1 MLAKFSYPYIYW
13 FNSHTLSSVW
23 CFISFCLWTATTTAG
38 ADYFCSRLIGD
49 ISEQNTTLCFREML
63 EVSVLGSHPPKSR
76 PKSRSSTPPPQAK
89 HPFQKCDQYGIKG
102 IQKVR
107 WCWSKNILQK
117 QGGWKNTLVQVEKS
131 FWSQNSLILITF
143 SLLFLK
149 SFALKSFSNL
159 TEALTCESREKPTKT
174 FSTPTSGFCWTWRN
188 GCLSLAWRCSMPTMG
203 DRTWRTWR

>member
-1 MLAKFSYPYIYW
+1 
-13 FNSHTLSSVW
+13 
-23 CFISFCLWTATTTAG
+23 
-38 ADYFCSRLIGD
+38 
-49 ISEQNTTLCFREML
+49 ML

-117 QGGWKNTLVQVEKS
+117 QGGRKNTLVQVEKN

-149 SFALKSFSNL
+149 SFALKSFSTDLQVWGKTNKDLFHFHIWLLLDLKKRLPISSVTLFNANKGGENL
-159 TEALTCESREKPTKT
+159 KNVEVT
-174 FSTPTSGFCWTWRN
+174 F
-188 GCLSLAWRCSMPTMG
+188 
-203 DRTWRTWR
+203 

>member
-1 MLAKFSYPYIYW
+1 MLAKSSPIHILI
-13 FNSHTLSSVW
+13 SHTLSFV
-23 CFISFCLWTATTTAG
+23 CFISFCVWTATTTAG
-38 ADYFCSRLIGD
+38 ADYFSSRLIGD

-76 PKSRSSTPPPQAK
+76 PKSRSSTSPQAE

-117 QGGWKNTLVQVEKS
+117 QGGRKNTLVQVEKN
-131 FWSQNSLILITF
+131 FWSQNSLTLITF
-143 SLLFLK
+143 SLLFLN

-159 TEALTCESREKPTKT
+159 TKALTCKSGAKPTKT

-188 GCLSLAWRCSMPTMG
+188 GCLSLAWRCSMPTRG
-203 DRTWRTWR
+203 ERTWRTWR